1 MNNKSCMNNK
11 PSLKLVFLFSLIIFL
26 IMAISGAISAF
37 VAMYFHMGSFS
48 KPSGILWPIFNLY
61 MVSVIIGTAIS
72 AIIGK
77 RILSPL
83 VKYSEAL
90 MEVGKGNFNIKLA
103 EDKHYVPELKMM
115 SHNFN
120 IMVNELNN
128 IETFRSDF
136 IANVSH
142 EFKTPLASIDGYTM
156 LLQDSN
162 LTEEEKNKYIE
173 KILNNTKRLSNLV
186 YTILQISKLEN
197 QGIIAEKRKF
207 KLDEDFR
214 QILLFLEPKWAC
226 KNIDLD
232 INLDETTFYGNEE
245 LLAQVWVNI
254 LDNAIKFTPDN
265 GTISCS
271 MKQSDSWITATISDN
286 GEGMPEGVQKHIFDK
301 FYQGDKSHS
310 SEGNG
315 LGLALAKRIIDL
327 CGGTIEVNSEYG
339 KGSTFTVKLPC

>member
-1 MNNKSCMNNK
+1 
-11 PSLKLVFLFSLIIFL
+11 
-26 IMAISGAISAF
+26 
-37 VAMYFHMGSFS
+37 
-48 KPSGILWPIFNLY
+48 
-61 MVSVIIGTAIS
+61 MVSVIVGTTIS

-77 RILSPL
+77 KILAPL

-90 MEVGKGNFNIKLA
+90 MEVGKGNFNIKLS
-103 EDKHYVPELKMM
+103 EEKHHVEELKKM

-128 IETFRSDF
+128 IETFRNDF

-162 LTEEEKNKYIE
+162 LTEEEKSEYID
-173 KILNNTKRLSNLV
+173 KILNNTKRLSSLV

-207 KLDEDFR
+207 KLDEQLR
-214 QILLFLEPKWAC
+214 QTLLFLEPKWTE

-245 LLAQVWVNI
+245 LLVQVWVNI

-265 GTISCS
+265 GIITCS
-271 MKQSDSWITATISDN
+271 LKQLPAGLQQSFQILVV
-286 GEGMPEGVQKHIFDK
+286 GMSEDVQKHIFDK

-315 LGLALAKRIIDL
+315 LGLALVKRIIDL
-327 CGGTIEVNSEYG
+327 CGGIIEVNSEYG

>member
-1 MNNKSCMNNK
+1 
-11 PSLKLVFLFSLIIFL
+11 
-26 IMAISGAISAF
+26 MAISGIISALISI
-37 VAMYFHMGSFS
+37 YFHIGSFS
-48 KPSGILWPIFNLY
+48 KPSNMLWPMINLY
-61 MVSVIIGTAIS
+61 MVSIIIGTVITVV
-72 AIIGK
+72 IGK
-77 RILSPL
+77 KILSPL
-83 VKYSEAL
+83 VKFSEAL
-90 MEVGKGNFNIKLA
+90 MEVGKGNFNIRLSEDNNKL
-103 EDKHYVPELKMM
+103 YVQELRNM

-120 IMVNELNN
+120 IMVTELNN

-173 KILNNTKRLSNLV
+173 KILNNTKRLSSLV

-197 QGIIAEKRKF
+197 QGIIAKKIKF

-214 QILLFLEPKWAC
+214 QALLFLESKWAG

-232 INLDETTFYGNEE
+232 IDLDETTFYGNEE
-245 LLAQVWVNI
+245 LLAQVWMNV
-254 LDNAIKFTPDN
+254 LDNAIKFTPYN
-265 GTISCS
+265 GTIACTL
-271 MKQSDSWITATISDN
+271 KQSGGWIIATISDN
-286 GEGMPEGVQKHIFDK
+286 GEGMPEDVQKHIFDK

-315 LGLALAKRIIDL
+315 LGLALAKRVIYL
-327 CGGTIEVNSEYG
+327 CGGTIEVKSECG
-339 KGSTFTVKLPC
+339 KGSTITVKLPC